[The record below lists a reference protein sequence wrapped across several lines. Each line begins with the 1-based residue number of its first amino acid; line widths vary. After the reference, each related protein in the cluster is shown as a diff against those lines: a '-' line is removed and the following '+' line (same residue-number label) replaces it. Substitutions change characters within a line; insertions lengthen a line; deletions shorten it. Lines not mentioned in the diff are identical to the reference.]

1 MIRKIIHVDMD
12 AFYASIEQRDYPEYR
27 GKPLAVG
34 RAAERGVVAAASYE
48 ARKWGVRSAMP
59 SMTAMSRCP
68 GLIFVPARFDVYRDV
83 SISIRKI
90 FLNYTDLVEPLSLDE
105 AYLDVTSNKFHVPS
119 ATLIARDIRRR
130 IKKNTGL
137 TASAGVSINKF
148 LAKVA
153 SDYEKPDGLFVVP
166 PEEAEAF
173 AAGLTIEQFW
183 GVGRVTAQKMH
194 RLGIHTGSDLK
205 RYEEAELIRLF
216 GKAGSTY
223 FWNARGIDFREVTPE
238 RIRKSLGAES
248 TFEKDLDDAL
258 ELQEK
263 LLEIAKEVWERLER
277 RYFAGRTITLKLKY
291 ADFREI
297 SRRKT
302 LPEATRKFETFWAV
316 AKELLA
322 AAHPWHGTGWQY
334 WQNGQDTQ
342 SIQNTR
348 KIRLMGLSVSNAY
361 EGGGMKYRQT
371 LLDFGDEEA

>member
-1 MIRKIIHVDMD
+1 MD
-12 AFYASIEQRDYPEYR
+12 AFYASIEQRDHPEYM

-68 GLIFVPARFDVYRDV
+68 ELIFVPARFDVYRDV
-83 SISIRKI
+83 SMSIRRI
-90 FLNYTDLVEPLSLDE
+90 FLDYTDLVEPLSLDE
-105 AYLDVTSNKFHVPS
+105 AYLDVTANKFHVPS

-130 IKKNTGL
+130 IKKNTAL

-153 SDYEKPDGLFVVP
+153 SDYKKPDGLFVVP
-166 PEEAEAF
+166 PENAEAF
-173 AAGLTIEQFW
+173 AETLEIEQFW

-194 RLGIHTGSDLK
+194 RLGIHSGSDLK
-205 RYEEAELIRLF
+205 RYGEAELVRLF

-248 TFEKDLDDAL
+248 TFETDLDDAE
-258 ELQEK
+258 ELQK
-263 LLEIAKEVWERLER
+263 RLFEIAKEVWERLQR
-277 RYFAGRTITLKLKY
+277 RYFAGRTITLKVKY
-291 ADFREI
+291 ADFREM

-302 LPEATRKFETFWAV
+302 LPDAVKKFDSFWSV
-316 AKELLA
+316 AKELLSSVRSA
-322 AAHPWHGTGWQY
+322 QWQNR
-334 WQNGQDTQ
+334 QNGQNRHNVQ
-342 SIQNTR
+342 
-348 KIRLMGLSVSNAY
+348 KIRLMGLSVSNADD
-361 EGGGMKYRQT
+361 EGGLKYRQT
-371 LLDFGDEEA
+371 LLDFGEE